1 MAKSSVAD
9 FFDSYAHDFYAIY
22 GTRHTALN
30 RLVNKHLRKSMRLRY
45 EKSIAGCDPIE
56 GKSVIDIGCGP
67 GHFGIALASRG
78 ARRVVGIDFAPQM
91 LAVARQHA
99 EKKDVADQCEWLL
112 GDFLNHSFSET
123 FDYAIICGVMD
134 YIAQPGAMID
144 KVLSVITG
152 KAFFSFPVGGGLLAW
167 QRKVRYKKRCDLF
180 LYSRP
185 QLEGL
190 FENTNAAV
198 TIEQIARD
206 FFVTVTKRPN

>member
-9 FFDSYAHDFYAIY
+9 FFDSYAHDFDAIY

-56 GKSVIDIGCGP
+56 GKSVLDIGCGP

-91 LAVARQHA
+91 LAVAREHA
-99 EKKDVADQCEWLL
+99 QGKGVADRCEWIL
-112 GDFLNHSFSET
+112 GDFLTQTFNES

-134 YIAQPGAMID
+134 YIAKPGPMID
-144 KVLSVITG
+144 KVLSVVTG
-152 KAFFSFPVGGGLLAW
+152 KAFFSFPVRGGLLAW
-167 QRKVRYKKRCDLF
+167 QRKIRYKKRCDLF

-185 QLEGL
+185 QLEEL
-190 FENTNAAV
+190 FKDKKVDV

-206 FFVTVTKRPN
+206 YFVTATKRRS

>member
-9 FFDSYAHDFYAIY
+9 FFDSYAHDFDAIY

-56 GKSVIDIGCGP
+56 GRSVLDIGCGP

-91 LAVARQHA
+91 LTVAQQHA
-99 EKKDVADQCEWLL
+99 KQKGIADRCEWVL
-112 GDFLNHSFSET
+112 GDFLSHSFSEK

-134 YIAQPGAMID
+134 YIAKPGAMID

-152 KAFFSFPVGGGLLAW
+152 KAFFSFPVGNGLLAW
-167 QRKVRYKKRCDLF
+167 QRKLRYKKRCDLF
-180 LYSRP
+180 LYS
-185 QLEGL
+185 QSQVKEL
-190 FENTNAAV
+190 FSNRQV
-198 TIEQIARD
+198 DLTIEQIARD
-206 FFVTVTKRPN
+206 FFVTVARRQS